1 MVVGLREHQDQH
13 REMLASILMAGV
25 IELNNL

>member
-13 REMLASILMAGV
+13 RAVLASILMAGV
-25 IELNNL
+25 LELNEL